1 MKRRSKAVGKA
12 RKAAGRKVAK
22 PKRVIRPE
30 GARGRRPT
38 GITQETELA
47 CLTRERDEAL
57 EQQTATADVLK
68 VISRSTFD
76 LQAVLDTLVE
86 SAARIC
92 QADMGNIV
100 LSAEGGLFRSW
111 ATFGFSPEGKTEFDG
126 IEFKPARESIITR
139 ALLERA
145 TVQSLD
151 AQTDPEYKLTKLQQ
165 LGGYRS
171 IIGTPLLR
179 EGSPIGAFGLGRYSV
194 RPFTEKQIELLTTF
208 ANQAVIAIENAR
220 LFEAEQQR
228 SRELAESLQ
237 QQTATAEVLKVIS
250 RSTFDLR
257 TVLNTLVESA
267 ARLCNSFD
275 AVILLREGEMLTLG
289 AHYGPILTG
298 VINLPISRTWTAGR
312 AVVDRK
318 SVQVHDLAAE
328 GDEFPEGRALAIRL
342 GHRTILSTPLLRDG
356 EAIGC
361 LTLRRTEVRSFTTK
375 QVELA
380 ETFADQAVIAIG
392 NVRLFDEVQART
404 RELTESLEQQ
414 TATSEVLR
422 VISSSPTELQP
433 VLDAIVQSAVKLCDG
448 LFGAVNMLDG
458 EKILRPTALYKY
470 TPEALVAVERMY
482 PMSPSRRQLTGRAIL
497 DRTVAHIPDVLADDD
512 YAPGIALAGGWRA
525 GLAVPMFREG
535 QPIGTILVTRAQ
547 PGPFSERQIDLLR
560 IFADQAVIAIENTRL
575 FNELRESLQQQ
586 TATADVL
593 SVISSSPGDLVPVF
607 QAMLSNAVRICEASY
622 GVLFRFESG
631 AWSAAAMHGVPPGFA
646 EFWQRGAQRPGPRTA
661 LGRVAETKQT
671 VHIADVTTE
680 PSYVEG
686 EPIFVAAVNLGRF
699 RTILNVPMVKDNE
712 LIGVFAIYRQEVR
725 PFNDKQIELVQNFAA
740 QAVIAIENTRLL
752 NELRQ
757 RTDDLTESLEQQ
769 TATAKVL
776 EVISR
781 AAFDLQAVFETVVE
795 SSVRLCGADR
805 AFIFRF
811 DGELLRVAATYNATA
826 EFREW
831 VAQHPI
837 TPGRHSVA
845 ARAALERRTIHIP
858 DALADPD
865 YSYGVGAKGVEAYR
879 TLLGVPILKGDDLL
893 GVMVIYHLEVRPF
906 TDKQIILV
914 ETFADQAAIAIENVR
929 LLDELRQHTDALGRS
944 VGELRALG
952 EVSQAVNS
960 TLDVETVLRTI
971 VTKAVELSSTDAGAI
986 YVFDEERDEF
996 RLRATYG
1003 MSEAMIAA
1011 ISDRHIGVGD
1021 ANVGEAARRREPIQI
1036 ADAETKRRAFE
1047 GGAEALLTKPID
1059 FTMLR
1064 NEIDTRV
1071 GPAA

>member
-1 MKRRSKAVGKA
+1 VKTSRSK
-12 RKAAGRKVAK
+12 
-22 PKRVIRPE
+22 PQML
-30 GARGRRPT
+30 GRRERVT
-38 GITQETELA
+38 ASRRLSSSASDLSGQVDERTRELA
-47 CLTRERDEAL
+47 EAL
-57 EQQTATADVLK
+57 EQQAATSEVLKVISRSTFDLQAVLNTLVASAARLCEVDTAIIYRPKGVVYEIVASFGFSRDFYEYMLAHPIAVGPGTITGQAAYEARTIHVHDVFAESGYGLVEAQKIGGWRTVLGVPMLREGTPIGVITLTRPIVRPFTDRQIELVETFADQPVIAIENVRLFDEAQQRTHELSESLEHQTATAKVLSIISSSPGELEPVFQAVLENATRICNAKFATLWRFEDDGARIISKLAIPSALAEFLEGKLHRPSPLNAIGRVIRSRQTIHITDYCVDQSYHDRDPLTVAGVELGGIRTLLAVPMLAANELIGTIIIYRQEVQRFTDKQIALLTSFANQAVIAMENVRLLNQLQQRTADLTESLQQQTTIADVLK
-68 VISRSTFD
+68 VISHSTFD

-86 SAARIC
+86 SAARLCEAEMVAIAQPRGEFFRQIASYGFSAKYNEFMARSPIPMGRGSLSGRVLLEGKAVHIPDV
-92 QADMGNIV
+92 QADPNYT
-100 LSAEGGLFRSW
+100 L
-111 ATFGFSPEGKTEFDG
+111 
-126 IEFKPARESIITR
+126 
-139 ALLERA
+139 
-145 TVQSLD
+145 LD
-151 AQTDPEYKLTKLQQ
+151 AKEFNFRTM
-165 LGGYRS
+165 LGV
-171 IIGTPLLR
+171 PLLR
-179 EGSPIGAFGLGRYSV
+179 EGTPIGVIVLERSTV
-194 RPFTEKQIELLTTF
+194 RPFTNKQIELLTTF
-208 ANQAVIAIENAR
+208 ADQAVIAIENVR

-228 SRELAESLQ
+228 
-237 QQTATAEVLKVIS
+237 
-250 RSTFDLR
+250 
-257 TVLNTLVESA
+257 
-267 ARLCNSFD
+267 
-275 AVILLREGEMLTLG
+275 
-289 AHYGPILTG
+289 
-298 VINLPISRTWTAGR
+298 
-312 AVVDRK
+312 
-318 SVQVHDLAAE
+318 
-328 GDEFPEGRALAIRL
+328 
-342 GHRTILSTPLLRDG
+342 
-356 EAIGC
+356 
-361 LTLRRTEVRSFTTK
+361 
-375 QVELA
+375 
-380 ETFADQAVIAIG
+380 
-392 NVRLFDEVQART
+392 T
-404 RELTESLEQQ
+404 RELSESLEQQ

-422 VISSSPTELQP
+422 VISRSTGDPT
-433 VLDAIVQSAVKLCDG
+433 
-448 LFGAVNMLDG
+448 
-458 EKILRPTALYKY
+458 
-470 TPEALVAVERMY
+470 
-482 PMSPSRRQLTGRAIL
+482 
-497 DRTVAHIPDVLADDD
+497 
-512 YAPGIALAGGWRA
+512 
-525 GLAVPMFREG
+525 
-535 QPIGTILVTRAQ
+535 
-547 PGPFSERQIDLLR
+547 
-560 IFADQAVIAIENTRL
+560 
-575 FNELRESLQQQ
+575 
-586 TATADVL
+586 
-593 SVISSSPGDLVPVF
+593 PVF
-607 QAMLSNAVRICEASY
+607 EAMLQNAVRMC
-622 GVLFRFESG
+622 G
-631 AWSAAAMHGVPPGFA
+631 A
-646 EFWQRGAQRPGPRTA
+646 EFGNLLLCEGDTFRIGANHGAPAAYVSFLRRESPFRIDPRLG
-661 LGRVAETKQT
+661 LGRMLETKQSYQVADIAAAPTHDDKLRVATIELAGART
-671 VHIADVTTE
+671 V
-680 PSYVEG
+680 
-686 EPIFVAAVNLGRF
+686 LG
-699 RTILNVPMVKDNE
+699 VPMLRDGEMVGC
-712 LIGVFAIYRQEVR
+712 IAIYRQEVR